1 MRGVQ
6 GGMSGVQGGMRRVQG
21 GMRGVQGGM
30 RGVEG
35 RDEGGKRDGVRE
47 EKCFRG
53 CKRGTQI
60 QNMMSRLDE
69 ERGLG
74 P

>member
-1 MRGVQ
+1 
-6 GGMSGVQGGMRRVQG
+6 
-21 GMRGVQGGM
+21 M

-47 EKCFRG
+47 EKWFRG